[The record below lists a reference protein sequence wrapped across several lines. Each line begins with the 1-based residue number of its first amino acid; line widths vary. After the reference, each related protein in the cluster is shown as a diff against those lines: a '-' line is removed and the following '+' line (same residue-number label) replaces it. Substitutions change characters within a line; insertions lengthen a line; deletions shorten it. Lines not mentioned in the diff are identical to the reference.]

1 MKYTDILY
9 AARGGVATIT
19 INRPQVHNAFRAET
33 CEELIHA
40 FNRAAWDEKIGVI
53 VLTGAGERAFCAG
66 GDQGSHSKKGYTGR
80 GTVGLPVEELHT
92 ILRDAPKPVIAKVRG
107 WCIGGGNVL
116 ATLCDL
122 TIAADD
128 AVFGQVGPA
137 MGSVDPGYG
146 TNLLAR
152 TVGQK
157 RAKEMWF
164 LCRRYTAEQALAMG
178 LVNAVVPAAQLD
190 AEVKR
195 WCSEII
201 EKSPTALAIAKRTMN
216 ADTEMFRGIGNLGN
230 LALKLY
236 YGTDEAKSIAMAA
249 LKKRKTRGKKKT

>member
-1 MKYTDILY
+1 MQALGLKLANGIHQLLHRSADVRQLDDV
-9 AARGGVATIT
+9 GVA
-19 INRPQVHNAFRAET
+19 QQG
-33 CEELIHA
+33 ELA
-40 FNRAAWDEKIGVI
+40 
-53 VLTGAGERAFCAG
+53 
-66 GDQGSHSKKGYTGR
+66 Q
-80 GTVGLPVEELHT
+80 
-92 ILRDAPKPVIAKVRG
+92 
-107 WCIGGGNVL
+107 
-116 ATLCDL
+116 
-122 TIAADD
+122 
-128 AVFGQVGPA
+128 FGQVGPR

-190 AEVKR
+190 SEVKR
-195 WCSEII
+195 WCAEIL

-230 LALKLY
+230 LAVKLY
-236 YGTDEAKSIAMAA
+236 YGTDEAKSIAKAA
-249 LKKRKTRGKKKT
+249 LAKRKTRGKKKT